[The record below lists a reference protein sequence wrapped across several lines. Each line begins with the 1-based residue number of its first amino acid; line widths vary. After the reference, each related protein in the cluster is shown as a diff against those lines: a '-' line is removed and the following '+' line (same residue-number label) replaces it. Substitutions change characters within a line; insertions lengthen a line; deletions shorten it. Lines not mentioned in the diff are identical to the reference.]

1 MLTKALKGANSD
13 LQSDPEFPELALSQ
27 EVRVEGSCFTSLTD
41 WSLRISGCPWNFSLG
56 ETYIQIYK
64 IGAAWCAENIVVS
77 PMELKCAVTKEDFYR
92 SLKI

>member
-41 WSLRISGCPWNFSLG
+41 WSLRISGCP
-56 ETYIQIYK
+56 
-64 IGAAWCAENIVVS
+64 
-77 PMELKCAVTKEDFYR
+77 
-92 SLKI
+92 